1 MQSMPVVSSNQFKG
15 SGRISHI
22 LIDFFVN
29 ILQLHNLNDR
39 ISLQI
44 YCARKL
50 RHMESV
56 NPLV

>member
-1 MQSMPVVSSNQFKG
+1 MPVVSSNQSKG
-15 SGRISHI
+15 SGRISRI

-29 ILQLHNLNDR
+29 IFQLHNLNDR
-39 ISLQI
+39 ILLQI